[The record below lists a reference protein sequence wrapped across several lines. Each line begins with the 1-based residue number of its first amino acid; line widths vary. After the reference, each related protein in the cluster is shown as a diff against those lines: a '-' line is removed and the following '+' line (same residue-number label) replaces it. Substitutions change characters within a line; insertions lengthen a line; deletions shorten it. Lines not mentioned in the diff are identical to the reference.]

1 MKRTNVRKRSA
12 FERITVICA
21 FAVALFIFTALSF
34 IVIRGL
40 PYLGEVISN
49 EEVRFA
55 TKLSISTAFIS
66 TAICLILGIPAAYA
80 LTRIDLRF
88 RGILAVVME
97 LPLSIPNVMLG
108 LSLLLMFASMPGKFL
123 SAHGISFIYNVK
135 GIILAQL
142 LVNMPFLI
150 RIVRTSFMNLDPRL
164 ETIAETLGAG
174 SFKTFFLIMLP
185 MAKNGVIG
193 GAIVAWSRA
202 LGEFGATLMFV
213 GATRMKTETLPTSI
227 YLNMAT
233 GDIGPAMA
241 CAMIILTIS
250 GASLV
255 ISGLFNRKPGAQR
268 GDRK

>member
-1 MKRTNVRKRSA
+1 MKRKTVRRRSA
-12 FERITVICA
+12 FERITVLCA
-21 FAVALFIFTALSF
+21 LTVALFIFTALSF

-40 PYLGEVISN
+40 PYMGQVITSP
-49 EEVRFA
+49 EVRFA
-55 TKLSISTAFIS
+55 TGLSLMTAFIS
-66 TAICLILGIPAAYA
+66 TAICLLLGIPAAYA
-80 LTRIDLRF
+80 LTRTHMRF
-88 RGILAVVME
+88 HRALTVVME

-135 GIILAQL
+135 GIVLAQL

-150 RIVRTSFMNLDPRL
+150 RITRTSFMNLDPRL

-174 SFKTFFLIMLP
+174 SFKTFLLIMLP

-241 CAMIILTIS
+241 CAMIILLIS
-250 GASLV
+250 GLSLV
-255 ISGLFNRKPGAQR
+255 ISGFFNSKPVNGGGERQ
-268 GDRK
+268 

>member
-1 MKRTNVRKRSA
+1 MKRRNVRKRSA
-12 FERITVICA
+12 FEKITIVCA
-21 FAVALFIFTALSF
+21 VTVAAFIFTALSF

-40 PYLGEVISN
+40 PYMGEVIFS

-55 TKLSISTAFIS
+55 TRLSLGTALVS
-66 TAICLILGIPAAYA
+66 TAICLLLGIPAAYA
-80 LTRIDLRF
+80 LTRTDMRF
-88 RGILAVVME
+88 GRILAVIME

-135 GIILAQL
+135 GIVLAQI

-174 SFKTFFLIMLP
+174 SFRTFFMIMLP

-241 CAMIILTIS
+241 CAMIILI
-250 GASLV
+250 
-255 ISGLFNRKPGAQR
+255 ISGLSLVVSGFFNRKPGADR